1 MSHAPT
7 LTSLPLEV
15 TSCSILP
22 LLDYVS
28 LAKLGQSCTSMR
40 SAVSFYLQTN
50 KNLDMTA
57 VTRWIENEEARDVDR
72 IFMEEILNDS
82 IRSREYV
89 YCDRKQVAFKF
100 LTRNVTVTHL
110 KKLTM
115 TSSWPMANLNTVKKL
130 IKQNK
135 DMEELSIV
143 NMKLTNSLLDVISE
157 LPKLKYLKLSPNLR
171 ENKVN
176 HLLAILME
184 IKKKGCEMCCVE

>member
-1 MSHAPT
+1 MSHTPT

-22 LLDYVS
+22 LLDHVS

-72 IFMEEILNDS
+72 MEVILNDPV
-82 IRSREYV
+82 RSREYV
-89 YCDRKQVAFKF
+89 YCDRKKVAFKF

-176 HLLAILME
+176 HLFDILME

>member
-22 LLDYVS
+22 LLDHVS

-40 SAVSFYLQTN
+40 SAVSVYLQTN

-72 IFMEEILNDS
+72 ME
-82 IRSREYV
+82 V
-89 YCDRKQVAFKF
+89 YCDRKKVAFKF

-143 NMKLTNSLLDVISE
+143 NMKLTNSLLNVISE
-157 LPKLKYLKLSPNLR
+157 LPKLRYLKLSPNPP
-171 ENKVN
+171 EN
-176 HLLAILME
+176 LFDILME
-184 IKKKGCEMCCVE
+184 IKKKGCELRCCEMCCVE